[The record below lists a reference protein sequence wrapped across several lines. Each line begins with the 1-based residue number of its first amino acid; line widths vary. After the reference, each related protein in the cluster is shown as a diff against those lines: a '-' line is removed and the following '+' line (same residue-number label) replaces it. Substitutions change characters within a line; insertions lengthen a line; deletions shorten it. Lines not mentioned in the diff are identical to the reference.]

1 MIHFILIGFGY
12 VILWAFAFVLTV
24 YIFDRVVKPEDWG
37 DSFMHIISV
46 GSIFATAITV
56 LVWWFS

>member
-12 VILWAFAFVLTV
+12 VILWAFAFVLAV
-24 YIFDRVVKPEDWG
+24 YIFDRVAKPEDWG
-37 DSFMHIISV
+37 DSFMDIISV
-46 GSIFATAITV
+46 GSTFATAITV